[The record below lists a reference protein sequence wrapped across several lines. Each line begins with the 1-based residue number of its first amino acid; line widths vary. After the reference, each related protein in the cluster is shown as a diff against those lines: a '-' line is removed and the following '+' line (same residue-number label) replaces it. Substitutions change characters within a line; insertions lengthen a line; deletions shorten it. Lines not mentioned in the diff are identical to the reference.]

1 MNETLSK
8 LGMLDETTE
17 HDRNKHREDLIGLSQ
32 SGLLQK
38 IGIKKTESQLIEMK
52 DAEIEK
58 LYNEYQN
65 KYTGCVSDDMV
76 DNILYGYAA
85 VCHCLAPATDKDKL
99 AKELKD
105 NFVISAE
112 IKKQLGQWGIFLS
125 PWLAVANVAVI
136 TTKNITLKSDDKS
149 ESSNFK
155 SDSSNLLQE
164 LT

>member
-1 MNETLSK
+1 MDETLSK

-52 DAEIEK
+52 DDEIEK

-85 VCHCLAPATDKDKL
+85 VCHCLVPTTDKDKL
-99 AKELKD
+99 TKELRD
-105 NFVISAE
+105 NFVIGAE
-112 IKKQLGQWGIFLS
+112 IKKQLGQFGIFLS
-125 PWLAVANVAVI
+125 PWLAVANVIVI
-136 TTKNITLKSDDKS
+136 TAKNIPKEEDD
-149 ESSNFK
+149 K
-155 SDSSNLLQE
+155 SDSSNLLQVNFKSDSS
-164 LT
+164 

>member
-8 LGMLDETTE
+8 LGMLDEKTE

-58 LYNEYQN
+58 LDNEYQN

-85 VCHCLAPATDKDKL
+85 ICHCLAPATDKDKL

-105 NFVISAE
+105 NFVIAAE

-125 PWLAVANVAVI
+125 PWFAVANVAVI